1 MPCWAAPG
9 RRSCRLVAGADVDH
23 PAVARALGQA
33 RGRSTSTWRV
43 LRSSGLVTSWRS
55 GRSVLYRQT
64 ALGTSV
70 IAVNP
75 IVAQTG
81 NLGS

>member
-1 MPCWAAPG
+1 MSTTQLSPG
-9 RRSCRLVAGADVDH
+9 RSTRVRV
-23 PAVARALGQA
+23 
-33 RGRSTSTWRV
+33 RSTSTWLV
-43 LRSSGLVTSWRS
+43 LRSSGLVVSWRS
-55 GRSVLYRQT
+55 GRSVLYRHT
-64 ALGTSV
+64 ALATSL